1 MFDTLFEYLFKYP
14 RLAYERGDIVWSGSW
29 SPLLLAVGFVV
40 GAGLVVWSYRWGRAR
55 TGAATAWTLALL
67 RATGFAIL
75 IVCLLRPTLVLST
88 AVPQQN
94 VVAIVIDDSRSMG
107 IEDQDERARGLAA
120 RAEFASPES
129 SLLGEIEERFV
140 VRHFRFSALT
150 ERLRDSNALSSSGNR
165 SLIGSALDFV
175 RQELATLPL
184 SGIVLVS
191 DGGDQDPEALE
202 DALLGLRAEG
212 IPVHAVGVGR
222 ERLDPDVEIE
232 RVDIPRT
239 VIKGSTIIADVVV
252 AHTGLGGSSIPV
264 NLEEGGTILA
274 AEQVELTGSS
284 GSATIRIP
292 FRLDD
297 PGVRNLRIRVPTQ
310 DGEVVEENNYRDA
323 DVQVRDGREKI
334 LYYEGQPRFEVGFL
348 RQAVRG
354 DENLQV
360 VVLQRTGEDRYVR
373 LDVDS
378 GDELSGGFP
387 STREEL
393 FEYRALIL
401 GSVEAS
407 SFSPDQLRMI
417 VDFVDRRGGSLL
429 VLGGPSSLAEGGFA
443 GTALAPLFPVEIEEP
458 PGGVAEVEDFWAT
471 VHLAPTRNG
480 LLHPALRL
488 SDEEASQG
496 GEDDDEGGAL
506 GGRVPPPGSSDAEG
520 QVVTDWADLPALTTV
535 NLIGVPRPGATVL
548 LEGEVEEVFG
558 TRAPSDYGIE
568 PSPLFA
574 FQRYGAGISSM
585 LAVHDTWLW
594 QMHSDISLEDQTH
607 ERFWQQVLRWL
618 VQEVPEP
625 LEVVA
630 TEARV
635 APSQPVELVA
645 RVMSEEY
652 LPVNDARVTARITD
666 PFGAEQELEL
676 TWNLDRDGEYRGSF
690 LPALD
695 GPYEVEV
702 DALDGERLL
711 VSPSLRVQAGVLDE
725 ELRSGSMRGN
735 LLRRVASE
743 TGGQFYTMDALSGL
757 PEALRYTDRG
767 TVVQEE
773 RDLWDLPVFFFLLIG
788 LLLLEWVVRRRRGL
802 V

>member
-1 MFDTLFEYLFKYP
+1 MLDALFEYLFKYP
-14 RLAYERGDIVWSGSW
+14 RVAYERGDIVWSGTW
-29 SPLLLAVGFVV
+29 SPFLLAGIFVL
-40 GAGLVVWSYRWGRAR
+40 GAGLVFWSYRWGRAR
-55 TGAATAWTLALL
+55 ARASTTWALALF
-67 RATGFAIL
+67 RATGLAVLL
-75 IVCLLRPTLVLST
+75 ICLLRPTLVLST

-94 VVAIVIDDSRSMG
+94 VVAILIDDSRSMG
-107 IEDQDERARGLAA
+107 IPDEGDRVRGVVAR
-120 RAEFASPES
+120 ETFASQES
-129 SLLGEIEERFV
+129 PLLGEIEERFM

-150 ERLRDSNALSSSGNR
+150 ERLRDSEELGSQGNR
-165 SLIGSALDFV
+165 SLLGPALDFV

-191 DGGDQDPEALE
+191 DGGDQSPKALE
-202 DALLGLRAEG
+202 DALLRLRAEG

-239 VIKGSTIIADVVV
+239 VIQGSTVIADVVV
-252 AHTGLGGSSIPV
+252 AHTGLGDVTVSV
-264 NLEEGGTILA
+264 NLEENGVILA
-274 AEQVELTGSS
+274 TQEVELTGGSE
-284 GSATIRIP
+284 SATVRIP
-292 FRLDD
+292 FSLDD

-310 DGEVVEENNYRDA
+310 EGEVVEENNFRDTHI
-323 DVQVRDGREKI
+323 QVRDGREKI

-348 RQAVRG
+348 RQAVQD

-387 STREEL
+387 NTREEL

-417 VDFVDRRGGSLL
+417 VDFVNRRGGGLL
-429 VLGGPSSLAEGGFA
+429 VLGGPASLAEGGFA
-443 GTALAPLFPVEIEEP
+443 GTALAPLFPVELADPVGDGE
-458 PGGVAEVEDFWAT
+458 GVEDFWAT
-471 VHLAPTRNG
+471 VRLLPTRSG
-480 LLHPALRL
+480 ATHPALQL
-488 SDEEASQG
+488 ADQSVSDG
-496 GEDDDEGGAL
+496 DDGDSPSPGA
-506 GGRVPPPGSSDAEG
+506 VADDSPDSDTPT
-520 QVVTDWADLPALTTV
+520 VTQWEDLPALTTV
-535 NLIGVPRPGATVL
+535 NLVGEARPGATVL

-558 TRAPSDYGIE
+558 VRADPSYGDE
-568 PSPLFA
+568 PPPVFV
-574 FQRYGAGISSM
+574 FQRYGAGVSAI

-594 QMHSDISLEDQTH
+594 QMHAEIPLEDQTH
-607 ERFWQQVLRWL
+607 ERFWKQVLRWL

-625 LEVVA
+625 LEVSA
-630 TEARV
+630 TSTWV
-635 APSQPVELVA
+635 APAQPVELVT
-645 RVMSEEY
+645 RVSSEEY

-702 DALDGERLL
+702 DAIDGDRML
-711 VSPSLRVQAGVLDE
+711 VAPPLHIQAGVLDE
-725 ELRSGSMRGN
+725 ELRSGAMRGN

-743 TGGQFYTMDALSGL
+743 TGGQFYTMDRLDGL

-773 RDLWDLPVFFFLLIG
+773 RDLWDLPLFFYLLIG
-788 LLLLEWVVRRRRGL
+788 ILFAEWIVRRRRGL

>member
-1 MFDTLFEYLFKYP
+1 MFETLFEYLFKYP

-29 SPLLLAVGFVV
+29 SPLLLAIGFVV
-40 GAGLVVWSYRWGRAR
+40 GAGLVIWSYRWGRAGTR
-55 TGAATAWTLALL
+55 AVTAWTLALL
-67 RATGFAIL
+67 RATGLAI
-75 IVCLLRPTLVLST
+75 IVVCLIRPTLVLST

-94 VVAIVIDDSRSMG
+94 VVAILIDASRSMG

-120 RAEFASPES
+120 HANFASPES
-129 SLLGEIEERFV
+129 PLLGEIEERFV
-140 VRHFRFSALT
+140 VRHFQFSALT
-150 ERLRDSNALSSSGNR
+150 ERLRDSNELSASGNR

-184 SGIVLVS
+184 AGIVLVS

-202 DALLGLRAEG
+202 DALLRLRAEG
-212 IPVHAVGVGR
+212 IPVHTVGVGR
-222 ERLDPDVEIE
+222 ERLDPDVEID

-252 AHTGLGGSSIPV
+252 THTGLGGSLVPV
-264 NLEEGGTILA
+264 HLEEGGTILA
-274 AEQVELTGSS
+274 TERVELTGSS

-297 PGVRNLRIRVPTQ
+297 PGVRNLRVRVPTQ
-310 DGEVVEENNYRDA
+310 DGEVVEENNYRDV
-323 DVQVRDGREKI
+323 DVQVRDGREKV

-378 GDELSGGFP
+378 SDELSGGFP
-387 STREEL
+387 STRAEL

-429 VLGGPSSLAEGGFA
+429 VLGGTSSLAEGGFA
-443 GTALAPLFPVEIEEP
+443 STALAPLFPVEIEEP
-458 PGGVAEVEDFWAT
+458 PGGVADVEDFWAT
-471 VHLAPTRNG
+471 VRLLPTRSG
-480 LLHPALRL
+480 LMHPALRL
-488 SDEEASQG
+488 SDEDTRT
-496 GEDDDEGGAL
+496 GEDEDGGAL
-506 GGRVPPPGSSDAEG
+506 GRRGNPSGSSDAEG
-520 QVVTDWADLPALTTV
+520 QAVTEWEELPPLTTV
-535 NLIGVPRPGATVL
+535 NLIGAPRPGATVL

-558 TRAPSDYGIE
+558 TRAPPDYGTEAI
-568 PSPLFA
+568 PLFA
-574 FQRYGAGISSM
+574 FQRYGAGISAI

-594 QMHSDISLEDQTH
+594 QMHNAISLEDQTH
-607 ERFWQQVLRWL
+607 ERFWQQVVRWL

-625 LEVVA
+625 LEVA
-630 TEARV
+630 AKEARV
-635 APSQPVELVA
+635 APSQSVELVA

-652 LPVNDARVTARITD
+652 LPVNDAQVTARITD

-676 TWNLDRDGEYRGSF
+676 TWNLDRDGEYHGSF
-690 LPALD
+690 LPSLD
-695 GPYEVEV
+695 GPYEVDV
-702 DALDGERLL
+702 DALDGERMLI
-711 VSPSLRVQAGVLDE
+711 SPSLRVQAGVLDE

-767 TVVQEE
+767 TIVQEE
-773 RDLWDLPVFFFLLIG
+773 RDLWDLPVLFFLLIG

>member
-1 MFDTLFEYLFKYP
+1 MLEQLFEYLFKYP
-14 RLAYERGDIVWSGSW
+14 LLAYERGDIVWSGTW
-29 SPLLLAVGFVV
+29 SPLWLAVGFVV

-55 TGAATAWTLALL
+55 TGVVTAWTLTLI
-67 RATGFAIL
+67 RATGLAIL
-75 IVCLLRPTLVLST
+75 TVCLLRPTLVLST
-88 AVPQQN
+88 AVPQEN
-94 VVAIVIDDSRSMG
+94 VVAIIIDDSRSMG
-107 IEDQDERARGLAA
+107 IEDQDDLARGVAA
-120 RAEFASPES
+120 QTTFASGES
-129 SLLGEIEERFV
+129 ELLGEIEERFI

-150 ERLRDSNALSSSGNR
+150 ERLRDSKELGSLGNR

-191 DGGDQDPEALE
+191 DGGDQEPSALE
-202 DALLGLRAEG
+202 DAILGLRAEG

-239 VIKGSTIIADVVV
+239 AIQGSTVIADVVV
-252 AHTGLGGSSIPV
+252 AHTGLGGSSVPV

-274 AEQVELTGSS
+274 TERVELTGDT
-284 GSATIRIP
+284 GSTTVRIS
-292 FRLDD
+292 FILDD
-297 PGVRNLRIRVPTQ
+297 PGVRNLRVRVPTQ
-310 DGEVVEENNYRDA
+310 DGEVVEENNYRDTHIR
-323 DVQVRDGREKI
+323 VRDGREKV

-348 RQAVRG
+348 RQAIRG
-354 DENLQV
+354 DDNLQV
-360 VVLQRTGEDRYVR
+360 VVLQRTGEDRYIR

-429 VLGGPSSLAEGGFA
+429 VLGGPSSFAEGGFA
-443 GTALAPLFPVEIEEP
+443 GTALAPLFPAEIDEP
-458 PGGVAEVEDFWAT
+458 IGGVADVEDFWAT
-471 VHLAPTRNG
+471 IKLSPTRNG
-480 LLHPALRL
+480 LMHPALRL
-488 SDEEASQG
+488 RDEELLG
-496 GEDDDEGGAL
+496 GDDEVAPL
-506 GGRVPPPGSSDAEG
+506 GGVGPAGDSEG
-520 QVVTDWADLPALTTV
+520 DEQLVTPWEDLPALTTV
-535 NLIGVPRPGATVL
+535 NLIGEPRPGATVL
-548 LEGEVEEVFG
+548 LEGTVEEVFG
-558 TRAPSDYGIE
+558 NRAGVNYGLE
-568 PSPLFA
+568 PSPVFA
-574 FQRYGAGISSM
+574 FQRYGAGISAM

-618 VQEVPEP
+618 VQEVPGP
-625 LEVVA
+625 LELVA
-630 TEARV
+630 TETRV
-635 APSQPVELVA
+635 APAQPVELVA

-702 DALDGERLL
+702 EAVDETRVL

-725 ELRSGSMRGN
+725 ELRSGAMRGN

-743 TGGQFYTMDALSGL
+743 TGGRFYTMDDLSGL

-773 RDLWDLPVFFFLLIG
+773 RDLWDLPVFFFLLIS
-788 LLLLEWVVRRRRGL
+788 LLVAEWIVRRRRGL

>member
-1 MFDTLFEYLFKYP
+1 MLDALFEYLFKYP
-14 RLAYERGDIVWSGSW
+14 RVAYERGDIVWSGTW
-29 SPLLLAVGFVV
+29 SPFLLAGIFVL
-40 GAGLVVWSYRWGRAR
+40 GAGLVFWSYRWGRAR
-55 TGAATAWTLALL
+55 ASPSTTWALALF
-67 RATGFAIL
+67 RATGLAVLL
-75 IVCLLRPTLVLST
+75 ICLLRPTLVLST

-94 VVAIVIDDSRSMG
+94 VVAILIDDSRSMG
-107 IEDQDERARGLAA
+107 IPDEGDRVRGVVAR
-120 RAEFASPES
+120 ETFASQES
-129 SLLGEIEERFV
+129 PLLGEIGERFM

-150 ERLRDSNALSSSGNR
+150 ERLRDSEELGSQGNR
-165 SLIGSALDFV
+165 SLLGPALDFV

-191 DGGDQDPEALE
+191 DGGDQSPEALE
-202 DALLGLRAEG
+202 DALLRLRAEG

-239 VIKGSTIIADVVV
+239 VIQGSTVIADVVV
-252 AHTGLGGSSIPV
+252 AHTGLGDVTVSV
-264 NLEEGGTILA
+264 NLEENGVILA
-274 AEQVELTGSS
+274 TQEVELTGGS
-284 GSATIRIP
+284 GSATVRIP
-292 FRLDD
+292 FSLDD

-310 DGEVVEENNYRDA
+310 EGEVVEENNFRDTHI
-323 DVQVRDGREKI
+323 QVRDGREKI

-348 RQAVRG
+348 RQAVQD

-360 VVLQRTGEDRYVR
+360 VVLQRTGENRYVR

-387 STREEL
+387 NTREEL

-417 VDFVDRRGGSLL
+417 VDFVDRRGGGLL
-429 VLGGPSSLAEGGFA
+429 VLGGPASLAEGGFA
-443 GTALAPLFPVEIEEP
+443 GTALAPLFPVELADPVGDGE
-458 PGGVAEVEDFWAT
+458 GVEDFWAT
-471 VHLAPTRNG
+471 VRLLPTRSG
-480 LLHPALRL
+480 VTHPALQL
-488 SDEEASQG
+488 ADQSVSDG
-496 GEDDDEGGAL
+496 DDGDSPSPGA
-506 GGRVPPPGSSDAEG
+506 VADDSPDSDTPT
-520 QVVTDWADLPALTTV
+520 VTQWEDLPALTTV
-535 NLIGVPRPGATVL
+535 NLVGEARPGATVL

-558 TRAPSDYGIE
+558 VRADPSYGDD
-568 PSPLFA
+568 PPPVFV
-574 FQRYGAGISSM
+574 FQRYGAGVSAI

-594 QMHSDISLEDQTH
+594 QMHAEIPLEDQTH
-607 ERFWQQVLRWL
+607 ERFWKQVLRWL

-625 LEVVA
+625 LEVSA
-630 TEARV
+630 TSTRV
-635 APSQPVELVA
+635 APAQPVELVT
-645 RVMSEEY
+645 RVSSEEY

-702 DALDGERLL
+702 DAIDGDRML
-711 VSPSLRVQAGVLDE
+711 VAPPLHIQAGVLDE
-725 ELRSGSMRGN
+725 ELRSGAMRGN

-743 TGGQFYTMDALSGL
+743 TGGQFYTMDRLDGL

-773 RDLWDLPVFFFLLIG
+773 RDLWDLPLFFYLLIG
-788 LLLLEWVVRRRRGL
+788 LLFAEWIVRRRRGL